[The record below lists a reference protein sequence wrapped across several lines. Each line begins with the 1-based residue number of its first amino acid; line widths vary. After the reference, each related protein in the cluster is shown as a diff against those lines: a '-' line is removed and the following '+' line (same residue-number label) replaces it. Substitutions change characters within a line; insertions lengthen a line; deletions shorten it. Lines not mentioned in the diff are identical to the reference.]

1 MTASSAVAPSPE
13 LVRRDD
19 GNGVVTLT
27 LNAPQNRNALSLA
40 MIETL
45 IATLGD
51 IAGDEKARVV
61 VLAGVLVGA

>member
-1 MTASSAVAPSPE
+1 MTASSAVAASPE

-19 GNGVVTLT
+19 DTGVVTLT

-45 IATLGD
+45 IA
-51 IAGDEKARVV
+51 AF
-61 VLAGVLVGA
+61 GAASRASDRGTGT